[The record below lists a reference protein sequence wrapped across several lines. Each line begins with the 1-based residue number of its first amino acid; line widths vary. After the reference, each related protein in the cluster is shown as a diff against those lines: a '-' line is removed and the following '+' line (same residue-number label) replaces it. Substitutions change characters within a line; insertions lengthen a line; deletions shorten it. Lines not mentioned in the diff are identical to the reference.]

1 MYSLQYSLHLRIHG
15 LVLLLRSVP
24 SLVGLFVSSVPKVT
38 LAAPLPCSGGSTL
51 VSSPNRLTTTSSS
64 SLSTLLLGLSGT
76 VLSVDLAA
84 LACVVRLALLLV
96 LARFGDG

>member
-1 MYSLQYSLHLRIHG
+1 MDSLWYSSHFRIHG
-15 LVLLLRSVP
+15 LILLLRDPV
-24 SLVGLFVSSVPKVT
+24 LVGLFVSSTPNVA
-38 LAAPLPCSGGSTL
+38 LATPLPRSGESTL

-64 SLSTLLLGLSGT
+64 LSTLLVDRSGT
-76 VLSVDLAA
+76 VLSANLAA